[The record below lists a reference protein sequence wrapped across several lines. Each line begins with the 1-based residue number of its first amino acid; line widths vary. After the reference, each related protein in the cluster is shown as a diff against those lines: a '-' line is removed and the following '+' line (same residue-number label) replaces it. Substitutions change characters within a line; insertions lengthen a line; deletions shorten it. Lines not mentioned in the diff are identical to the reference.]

1 MKNKQNR
8 RRIFNKYSKIDL
20 SKFSNTEIELNNL
33 IIKFSRDLGRLIDLL
48 SRVLNHEKHPNYY
61 DLNESTIVG
70 SVIRIVKLY
79 QEYIWYQELNK
90 LEIQSLF
97 ARPIYESF
105 IITKYLIKN
114 GTESQRHFRLISYQ
128 ARHQNFKKL
137 MELNDSE
144 HPIIKRQLLKLQ
156 TKLKVDGFTI
166 EDLQSED
173 NRRNNKKWKLDGK
186 SFWKIH
192 SEVDNED
199 LYSFI
204 YGVGSDSVHGNWQEI
219 FDFHLARKECGFF
232 GFLNYEKCD
241 CRVIVPM
248 NSIVIETFLEFLNWN
263 DCLTNEIENGLKLM
277 NKISNSFYT
286 IWEENFGE
294 MLE

>member
-1 MKNKQNR
+1 MNEITE
-8 RRIFNKYSKIDL
+8 IFNKYSKIDL
-20 SKFSNTEIELNNL
+20 SDFSKTEKELNEF
-33 IIKFSRDLGRLIDLL
+33 IIKFSKDLGELIDLL
-48 SRVLNHEKHPNYY
+48 SRVINHEKHPNYY
-61 DLNESTIVG
+61 NLNESTIVG
-70 SVIRIVKLY
+70 SITRIVKFY
-79 QEYIWYQELNK
+79 QEYVKYQELNK

-97 ARPIYESF
+97 ARPMYESF

-114 GTESQRHFRLISYQ
+114 GTESQRNFRLVSYR

-137 MELNDSE
+137 MELDDNE
-144 HPIIKRQLLKLQ
+144 HSIIKRQLMKLE

-166 EDLQSED
+166 EDLELED
-173 NRRNNKKWKLDGK
+173 NKRNNKKWKLDGK

-204 YGVGSDSVHGNWQEI
+204 YGVGSDAVHGNWQEI
-219 FDFHLARKECGFF
+219 FDFHLTRKEDGYF

-248 NSIVIETFLEFLNWN
+248 NSIVIESLLEFMNWN
-263 DCLTNEIENGLKLM
+263 ECLTDEIENGLMKM

-286 IWEENFGE
+286 IWEEKFGE
-294 MLE
+294 ILE